1 MPYRLGPP
9 SASSSA
15 IMSASLRSSQS
26 RRSLSGR
33 NADTTSTSSGHDKE
47 LEEEQKKPLVIRE
60 GRPYLSGS
68 DDRFIYPLPVDLTET
83 NRYIMLDL
91 LTSAV
96 FETPFVSPELLQNPP
111 RRVLEVGCDSGYWS
125 AVCHQYFQ
133 SRGHQVSFI
142 GIDIKPPAVTDGW
155 HRGMGM
161 DWEFIQWDL
170 REPGWPVQDGSI
182 DLVMAKNLVLI
193 FDETGYSHAIS
204 EYVRV
209 LRPGGYLEVA
219 EHDFAVRSVTPRAQ
233 IEENG
238 LYQVGKTV
246 SLGPCVNPY
255 VAEYNIWLK
264 SAFEALGLT
273 QIPSA
278 LSVSLLAGCLVKDAD
293 RLERVVNK
301 RWAVPFAPLKWEREG
316 ERRRVL
322 TGAQAAIRQAA
333 LGSFISMVEALEP
346 VLRRSHQKN
355 DDEWQEWLER
365 AKRDWVLGDG
375 LSLGECLEFGALSL
389 RKRE

>member
-15 IMSASLRSSQS
+15 IMSAASLRSS
-26 RRSLSGR
+26 LSGGR
-33 NADTTSTSSGHDKE
+33 NPDVISTSSGHDKE
-47 LEEEQKKPLVIRE
+47 EEPKNPLVIRE
-60 GRPYLSGS
+60 GRPYLNSS
-68 DDRFIYPLPVDLTET
+68 DDRFIYPLPVDLAET
-83 NRYIMLDL
+83 NRYIMLSL

-96 FETPFVSPELLQNPP
+96 FETPLVSPELLENPP

-125 AVCHQYFQ
+125 AACHQYFQ

-142 GIDIKPPAVTDGW
+142 GIDTKPPAVTDGW
-155 HRGMGM
+155 HRDRGM

-170 REPGWPVQDGSI
+170 RDPGSPVQDGSI
-182 DLVMAKNLVLI
+182 DLIMAMNQTLVYDL
-193 FDETGYSHAIS
+193 TGYSQAIS
-204 EYVRV
+204 EYVRM
-209 LRPGGYLEVA
+209 LRPGGYLEVV

-233 IEENG
+233 IADNG

-255 VAEYNIWLK
+255 VAEYNAWLK
-264 SAFEALGLT
+264 PAFEALALP

-278 LSVSLLAGCLVKDAD
+278 LAVTMLAGCLVEDAD
-293 RLERVVNK
+293 RLERVVDK

-316 ERRRVL
+316 EGRRVL
-322 TGAQAAIRQAA
+322 TDAQAAVRQAA
-333 LGSFISMVEALEP
+333 LDSFIAMVEALEP
-346 VLRRSHQKN
+346 LLRRSHRKN

-365 AKRDWVLGDG
+365 AKRDWVQGDG

-389 RKRE
+389 RKKE